1 MSFYNKYRPSCFEDI
16 KGPSANI
23 LQKQIELNKTSHAY
37 ILAGPP
43 GTGKTTLARVAAISL
58 IGNDE
63 DTKTSIINDAHPD
76 VYEINCAVN
85 NGIDHVRDNIL
96 QLARLSPISG
106 KYKIFIL
113 DECHMLTTQAQTSL
127 IKITEEPPSVVKF
140 FFCTTE
146 PNKILRAIR
155 TRCQTFNLRKLSES
169 DLISILSNVCEK
181 ESLEYEIDALKLITK
196 EAEGSARTALSILE
210 QLSVFDITED
220 NARELFNRSPKN
232 VAKEL
237 AYSIVNCNRSEACRI
252 IEASKLEGRDINSLI
267 LETSTIFMDAFRY
280 VALKIKK
287 VDRDPDI
294 ENIAKNVNT
303 MKIVEI
309 TEQLYNI
316 TCNIR
321 QTVSEDLVAM
331 TGLLK
336 IIDWYA
342 NSSVNDKK

>member
-1 MSFYNKYRPSCFEDI
+1 MSFYNKYRPSSFDDM
-16 KGPSANI
+16 KGASASI

-37 ILAGPP
+37 IFSGPP
-43 GTGKTTLARVAAISL
+43 GTGKTTLARIAAISL
-58 IGNDE
+58 ISTDKE
-63 DTKTSIINDAHPD
+63 TKESIINDSHPD

-85 NGIDHVRDNIL
+85 NGVDHVRDNIL

-113 DECHMLTTQAQTSL
+113 DECHMLTTQAQTSM
-127 IKITEEPPSVVKF
+127 IKITEEPPPAVKF

-146 PNKILRAIR
+146 PNKILRAIK
-155 TRCQTFNLRKLSES
+155 TRCQTFNLRKLTENDMS
-169 DLISILSNVCEK
+169 DILLDVCKKEEITYECEALRLIVK
-181 ESLEYEIDALKLITK
+181 ES
-196 EAEGSARTALSILE
+196 EGSARTALSILE
-210 QLSVFDITED
+210 QLSVLEISED
-220 NARELFNRSPKN
+220 NVRELFNRSPKN
-232 VAKEL
+232 VAKSL
-237 AYSIVNCNRSEACRI
+237 AFSIIECNRSEACRI
-252 IEASKLEGRDINSLI
+252 IEASKLEGRDISNLI
-267 LETSTIFMDAFRY
+267 LETSSIFMDAFKY
-280 VALKIKK
+280 IALKVKK

-294 ENIAKNVNT
+294 ENIGKTVNT

-336 IIDWYA
+336 IIDWCA
-342 NSSVNDKK
+342 KN